1 MLNKIK
7 VVLRMIKQ
15 KQKNNDFMNIIN
27 NLIIKSS
34 KILSRIIY

>member
-7 VVLRMIKQ
+7 VVLKMIKQ
-15 KQKNNDFMNIIN
+15 KQKNNDYKNIIN
-27 NLIIKSS
+27 NLIIKSN

>member
-15 KQKNNDFMNIIN
+15 KQKNNDFKNIIN